1 MKQFYLFAIFFAF
14 LSHGAAAQ
22 TLCNSNASSYDLVVF
37 SQTVIPPN
45 ASMSYTSAYVCGGA
59 TLYDSAY
66 CCTRMCHV
74 DSLATLITGP
84 NSYGMAYIKSGGT
97 FNGQGSS
104 VNWQVVAEPGSIV
117 LNHTGI
123 LQNCVSVTFPTAMC
137 FMTVEEQ
144 FGKQTSVAQN
154 GSALMFRF
162 SSDVTAPRIELRDV
176 NGKLVKTENCS
187 SGTLCTV
194 NVGDLADGI
203 YFWTVYEG
211 SEQISSGKTPVLH

>member
-1 MKQFYLFAIFFAF
+1 MKHFYPLAILFAFF
-14 LSHGAAAQ
+14 SNGAGAQ
-22 TLCNSNASSYDLVVF
+22 TVCNSNASSYDLVVF

-45 ASMSYTSAYVCGGA
+45 ASMSYTSGFVCGGA

-74 DSLATLITGP
+74 DTLATLITGP

-104 VNWQVVAEPGSIV
+104 MNWQVIAEPGSII

-123 LQNCVSVTFPTAMC
+123 VQNCTSVTFPAAMC
-137 FMTVEEQ
+137 FMSVEEQ
-144 FGKQTSVAQN
+144 FGKQTSVVQN

-162 SSDVTAPRIELRDV
+162 SSEVSSPRIELRDV
-176 NGKLVKTENCS
+176 NGKLVKSENCF

-194 NVGDLADGI
+194 NVAELSEGI

-211 SEQISSGKTPVLH
+211 SSPISSGKTPVLH

>member
-1 MKQFYLFAIFFAF
+1 MKHFYLLAIFFA
-14 LSHGAAAQ
+14 LSNCDVVAQ
-22 TLCNSNASSYDLVVF
+22 TVCNSNAVSYDLVVY

-84 NSYGMAYIKSGGT
+84 NSYGMAYIKAGGT

-104 VNWQVVAEPGSIV
+104 MNWQVYAEPGSTV
-117 LNHTGI
+117 VNHTGI
-123 LQNCVSVTFPTAMC
+123 VQNCPSVTFPTAIC
-137 FMTVEEQ
+137 FMSVEEQ
-144 FGKQTSVAQN
+144 FGKQTSAVQN
-154 GSALMFRF
+154 GSMLMFRF
-162 SSDVTAPRIELRDV
+162 SSEVAAPRIEMRDV
-176 NGKLVKTENCS
+176 NGKLVKSEIFS
-187 SGTLCTV
+187 SGTVCTI
-194 NVGDLADGI
+194 NIGELPEGI

-211 SEQISSGKTPVLH
+211 ASQISSGKIPVLH